1 MTVRALANRL
11 MVLYGLLQVVTES
24 YDELVFNEP
33 AEAWHTRFTAHDAS
47 PAKESQAAPFF
58 LDFEPQRDLDKI
70 NALRRRIA
78 QQKAGL
84 LQQFEAPMS

>member
-1 MTVRALANRL
+1 MKHLTNI
-11 MVLYGLLQVVTES
+11 VLKSWYGEQVVTVT

-33 AEAWHTRFTAHDAS
+33 TEAFHGRLAAHSAQ
-47 PAKESQAAPFF
+47 PAKDSQAAPYF
-58 LDFEPQRDLDKI
+58 LQFDAQRDLDKI

>member
-1 MTVRALANRL
+1 MSR
-11 MVLYGLLQVVTES
+11 QVVTEF

-33 AEAWHTRFTAHDAS
+33 AEAFHGRFTGHQPS
-47 PAKESQAAPFF
+47 LAKESQAAPFF
-58 LDFEPQRDLDKI
+58 QQFEPQRDLDKI

>member
-1 MTVRALANRL
+1 MTEA
-11 MVLYGLLQVVTES
+11 

-33 AEAWHTRFTAHDAS
+33 TEVFHARFTAHDPP

-58 LDFEPQRDLDKI
+58 LEFSPQQDLDKI